1 MPPNIDPGYSVGLEL
16 DALNAN
22 MCMPTIIRLI
32 NHMEGKFSAV
42 DRTREPPKWMLEM
55 HSKFSQ
61 TGTPALARTDFVDT
75 THPSVLLFILKI
87 MINKE
92 EVFQPYHSFWLQ
104 PILEVSIKHLC
115 NQSGFHYF
123 LRDVCLLLLKWRAV
137 PSQNEKEF
145 GLASQFIVC
154 NGCKGLNYVGLF
166 DQTCSFPKQRNC
178 TIKLR
183 NYQITG

>member
-104 PILEVSIKHLC
+104 PIMRLVTSNILWPEERDKEL
-115 NQSGFHYF
+115 GFNYWYVICYGYLYLF
-123 LRDVCLLLLKWRAV
+123 
-137 PSQNEKEF
+137 SF
-145 GLASQFIVC
+145 GKAS
-154 NGCKGLNYVGLF
+154 
-166 DQTCSFPKQRNC
+166 
-178 TIKLR
+178 
-183 NYQITG
+183 